1 MNLFWGMVKT
11 FSLCSLGGTFAYCQD
26 ATGNWTVYKVL
37 LPNEQDATGQVI
49 YKLSLNLHFLIC

>member
-1 MNLFWGMVKT
+1 MNLFLEVVKT
-11 FSLCSLGGTFAYCQD
+11 FSLCSLGGAFAYCQD
-26 ATGNWTVYKVL
+26 TTGNWTVAKVL